1 MLQINF
7 VELCKTFSCKQGS
20 LNSCEIMIRKKKINT
35 DTKKIVEVLYYH
47 YINIVERSCGEKP
60 ATVAKQSYLT
70 DDIKIINHIIRH
82 YKDHSSVRHK
92 KER

>member
-1 MLQINF
+1 
-7 VELCKTFSCKQGS
+7 
-20 LNSCEIMIRKKKINT
+20 MIRKKKKINT

-60 ATVAKQSYLT
+60 ASVAKQSYLT
-70 DDIKIINHIIRH
+70 DDIKIINHIIHH